1 MVVSNPKEII
11 LQWRD
16 FYQMKKVENKVFVVA
31 VVFWVFRFCLLVGFG
46 FFKQNTDTH
55 AE

>member
-1 MVVSNPKEII
+1 MLVSNPKEII

-16 FYQMKKVENKVFVVA
+16 FYQMKKVENKVL
-31 VVFWVFRFCLLVGFG
+31 LLVLCFGFLGFVCWLG

>member
-16 FYQMKKVENKVFVVA
+16 FYQAKKVENKVFVVA
-31 VVFWVFRFCLLVGFG
+31 VMLQVFMFCLSAI
-46 FFKQNTDTH
+46 FFVLF
-55 AE
+55 